1 MRARRGSRVAS
12 LVPISL
18 AALAAAAPGQALFT
32 RASVDSQ
39 GAPSDNDSEFPVL
52 SRDGRFVAFS
62 SSATN
67 LVASDGNHV
76 FDVFVH
82 DLATGATV
90 RVSVSSSG
98 TESNRNCGSPSITGD
113 GRLVVF
119 HTDAS
124 NLVAGDTNGARDV
137 FVHDR
142 DPDGNG
148 VFDEGNGTTE
158 RVSVNASGAQAN
170 SGSFMPTITVDGRF
184 VAFASAASNLVSN
197 DLNGYTDVFVKDRT
211 TGTVTCV
218 SVDGNGDTRH
228 GVSNDPS
235 ISDDGN
241 AVAFA
246 SESPYLVA
254 NDNNA
259 REDVFIR
266 DLAAGVTTRVSVDS
280 AGVEGNH
287 VSQNPALSPDGLIV
301 AFDSY
306 ASNLVPGDQNGSND
320 VFVHEMATA
329 TTTRVSVDS
338 AGKESYG
345 FSRSACL
352 AADGGLVGFV
362 SGSAWLVPGDLLWH
376 DDVFVKDRTTGIV
389 TLVSGCCGTFGNEDG
404 VSLSLSGDCGVAA
417 FATRATDFITTDSG
431 YFQDIYVRDRSRPD
445 PVSASASYGA
455 GFAGSLGVPTLA
467 ASAPPVL
474 GSSVTIDIGSSYGGW
489 TVGFVFVGA
498 SQASITLPYGA
509 TLLVGDLILPI
520 VPITIAPALDSIPL
534 DVPAHPWVGGAIV
547 ELQVVEL
554 DPGASHGLSF
564 TPGLE
569 LVFGG

>member
-158 RVSVNASGAQAN
+158 RVSVTAGGAQAN

-228 GVSNDPS
+228 GVSNDPE

-246 SESPYLVA
+246 SESPFLVA

-259 REDVFIR
+259 TEDVFLR
-266 DLAAGVTTRVSVDS
+266 DLVAGVTTRVSVDS
-280 AGVEGNH
+280 AGVEGNG
-287 VSQNPALSPDGLIV
+287 VSRHPALSPDGLIV
-301 AFDSY
+301 AFDSF
-306 ASNLVPGDQNGSND
+306 ASNLVPGDQNRNVD

-329 TTTRVSVDS
+329 TTTRASVDA
-338 AGKESYG
+338 AGQETWG
-345 FSRSACL
+345 FSRAPCVT
-352 AADGGLVGFV
+352 ADGSLVGFTSDSSTYV
-362 SGSAWLVPGDLLWH
+362 LGDLLGH
-376 DDVFVKDRTTGIV
+376 HDVFVKDRTTGIV
-389 TLVSGCCGTFGNEDG
+389 TIVSGGCGTFGDDDSG
-404 VSLSLSGDCGVAA
+404 SVVLSGDGAVAS
-417 FATRATDFITTDSG
+417 FETRATDFVSGDSG

-445 PVSASASYGA
+445 PIAASASYGA

-474 GSSVTIDIGSSYGGW
+474 GTSTTIDVGSSYGGW
-489 TVGFVFVGA
+489 TVGFVFVGL
-498 SQASITLPYGA
+498 SQASLSLPYGA
-509 TLLVGDLILPI
+509 TLLVGDLVLPL

-534 DVPAHPWVGGAIV
+534 DVPAHPWVAGAIV

-554 DPGASHGLSF
+554 DPGASHGLAF

-569 LVFGG
+569 LEFGG